1 MKQSILE
8 EPHKGFCIQRL
19 CWSSDG
25 SKLFSVDTDG
35 TVLMTHV
42 DFHNVILY

>member
-1 MKQSILE
+1 MNQSILE
-8 EPHKGFCIQRL
+8 EPHKGCYIQHM

-25 SKLFSVDTDG
+25 SKLFSVDLDG

-42 DFHNVILY
+42 DFFNVIF